1 MEQKYADCI
10 KDCEYILSSR
20 KRDENGE
27 TTRVDIRV
35 ECFKSEEGSYWE
47 IADQLTEGAVNLL
60 IKARELRE
68 ERKD

>member
-1 MEQKYADCI
+1 MEQKYTDCI
-10 KDCEYILSSR
+10 KDCEYTLSSR

-27 TTRVDIRV
+27 TTRVDILV
-35 ECFKSEEGSYWE
+35 ECFKSNEGSYWE

-68 ERKD
+68 EHKD